1 MLVQGLVVGRI
12 ANRFSDSRLIMTGL
26 VLMGLSLLAWAFTP
40 NLLVLLVVL
49 APLALGG
56 GILNTVINTAL
67 TKSVYPEEAGGT
79 LGLSASIKSLTRV
92 PAPSMGGALL
102 GQVGTWAPGLVS
114 AGLLAWT
121 VSFAW
126 RRLISSP
133 DESLPPREINPPA
146 PDPPLQPQGIA

>member
-1 MLVQGLVVGRI
+1 
-12 ANRFSDSRLIMTGL
+12 MTGL

-79 LGLSASIKSLTRV
+79 LGLSASIESLTRV
-92 PAPSMGGALL
+92 LAPYGRRPSRAGRHLGTGA
-102 GQVGTWAPGLVS
+102 GQCGLACLDGILCLAPIDPFTGRS
-114 AGLLAWT
+114 A
-121 VSFAW
+121 
-126 RRLISSP
+126 
-133 DESLPPREINPPA
+133 PPA
-146 PDPPLQPQGIA
+146 GIPPAST